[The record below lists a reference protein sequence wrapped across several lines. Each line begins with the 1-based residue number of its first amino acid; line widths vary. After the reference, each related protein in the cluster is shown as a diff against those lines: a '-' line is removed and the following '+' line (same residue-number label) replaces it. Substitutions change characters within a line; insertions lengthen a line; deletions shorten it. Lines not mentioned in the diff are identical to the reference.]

1 MPDGPEWLSSSGR
14 KLAIDDIIAELH
26 SQNCIVQPVL
36 EDCAELR
43 TLGTEALSS
52 VRLVTAK
59 GDSIGAQPIAASL
72 SLATE
77 SGSPISHHGTMCGV
91 DISMGTV
98 IKVKPRSEHHDME
111 RDRLLGF
118 VLPFWAQTVSLV
130 CRAHQRAFPAFV
142 TLGWD
147 VALTQ
152 NGPILLET
160 NVSWNMAQHQLRTG
174 PLGKTG
180 LANVIDEL
188 LGPAKAR

>member
-1 MPDGPEWLSSSGR
+1 
-14 KLAIDDIIAELH
+14 
-26 SQNCIVQPVL
+26 
-36 EDCAELR
+36 
-43 TLGTEALSS
+43 
-52 VRLVTAK
+52 
-59 GDSIGAQPIAASL
+59 
-72 SLATE
+72 
-77 SGSPISHHGTMCGV
+77 
-91 DISMGTV
+91 MGTV
-98 IKVKPRSEHHDME
+98 IKLKPKSEHHDME